1 MKKYDLK
8 PSREN
13 LLRTYRED
21 SIGRNADLIHFIS
34 ILDSIEDGCSIAL
47 DGNWGSGKTFF
58 VKQAKMIMDAYNEY
72 IKSCAED
79 ERNIIKSVQADKSVF
94 DLSKIQPRVCVY
106 YDAWEND
113 NDDDPILSLVYTILN
128 SADEDFSVREHS
140 FLDIAAG
147 LMQMFTG
154 RDWKQMVDD
163 LKGENPLK
171 ELKQSKHIETL
182 VAEFLQSL
190 LPEHGN
196 RLVVFIDELDRCK
209 PSYAVRLL
217 ERIKHYFSNDQITF
231 VFSVNINELQHT
243 IRKYYGDNFNASRYL
258 DRFFDLRVTLPL
270 PDMERFYQSIDF
282 DDTSY
287 TYDIVCSAV
296 IKEYH
301 FELREVARYLRLA
314 KIAAYEPTHSEKHQ
328 FYSSDEHALQFA
340 LYYIVPIMLGLKVSD
355 VERYKNFIEGGDYTP
370 LLELAN
376 ALNISYFYKLLA
388 RDETF
393 DQSEESNTVTVV
405 KLETK
410 LQDVYEA
417 IFGTT
422 YTRRVYSKTVGKLS
436 FDASTKEKL
445 LRIVGLTSRYNK
457 IDSE

>member
-1 MKKYDLK
+1 MKKYDLE

-21 SIGRNADLIHFIS
+21 SISRNADLIHFIS
-34 ILDSIEDGCSIAL
+34 ILNAIEDGCSIAL

-58 VKQAKMIMDAYNEY
+58 VKQAKMVMDAYNEH
-72 IKSCAED
+72 IKSRNED
-79 ERNIIKSVQADKSVF
+79 ECNIIKCVQTDKSVI
-94 DLSKIQPRVCVY
+94 DLSEMQPQVCVY

-128 SADEDFSVREHS
+128 GADEDFSFRERS
-140 FLDIAAG
+140 FLEIAAG
-147 LMQMFTG
+147 LMQTFTG
-154 RDWKQMVDD
+154 RDWKQIVDG
-163 LKGENPLK
+163 LKGKDPL
-171 ELKQSKHIETL
+171 EGLKQSKHIETL

-196 RLVVFIDELDRCK
+196 RLIVFIDELDRCK

-231 VFSVNINELQHT
+231 VFSVNTNELQHT
-243 IRKYYGDNFNASRYL
+243 IRKYYGNDFNASRYL
-258 DRFFDLRVTLPL
+258 DRFFDLRIALPL
-270 PDMERFYQSIDF
+270 PNMERFYRSISF

-287 TYDIVCSAV
+287 TYDMVCSAV
-296 IKEYH
+296 IKTYH

-314 KIAAYEPTHSEKHQ
+314 RIAAYEPTHSEKYQ
-328 FYSSDEHALQFA
+328 FIFSDERAFQFA
-340 LYYIVPIMLGLKVSD
+340 LYYIVPIMLGVKVSD
-355 VERYKNFIEGGDYTP
+355 VERYKDFIEGRDYTP
-370 LLELAN
+370 LLELAEV
-376 ALNISYFYKLLA
+376 LGMRYFEKLLA

-393 DQSEESNTVTVV
+393 NEEEGSKTVV

-417 IFGTT
+417 IFGTS
-422 YTRRVYSKTVGKLS
+422 YTERVYSKTVGELS
-436 FDASTKEKL
+436 FNDRTKAGL

-457 IDSE
+457 IDGK